1 MAYRGGKKGSGLRGA
16 LEQPVQGLPA
26 GEVKLRLQVDH
37 LADHVHDLLLAGSVL
52 RQERH
57 LEDGEQPEE
66 NFKCLGRS
74 ARAQSVSPRELL
86 GSHIAGGEDLLDLGN
101 ELSLALLV
109 HQLCRAGLHL
119 GVDEPDGSLPHHLL
133 PSVDLAKYPDDGS
146 LGVPPDERHDAVL
159 DDGDLPLVLRLQE
172 LHQNI
177 HNLGQVLDVL
187 IFAQYWQIFNGLEN

>member
-1 MAYRGGKKGSGLRGA
+1 VAEKKGSGLRGA

-26 GEVKLRLQVDH
+26 GEVKLRLQVHH

-52 RQERH
+52 WQERH
-57 LEDGEQPEE
+57 LEDGEQ
-66 NFKCLGRS
+66 
-74 ARAQSVSPRELL
+74 PRELL

-133 PSVDLAKYPDDGS
+133 PGVDLAKYPDDGS

-187 IFAQYWQIFNGLEN
+187 IFAQYWQIFNGLLPDININVLTKIQHRVDTLLC